1 MLFQI
6 NLTLPDKKKWD
17 IFKQYYSQNGTYFVF
32 LESFFLELQ
41 VLLPNPKNN
50 FRKQNMENV
59 DDIISL

>member
-1 MLFQI
+1 M
-6 NLTLPDKKKWD
+6 
-17 IFKQYYSQNGTYFVF
+17 F

>member
-6 NLTLPDKKKWD
+6 NLTLPDQKRG
-17 IFKQYYSQNGTYFVF
+17 IFFKQYYSKNVTYFVF
-32 LESFFLELQ
+32 SASFFLKLQ

-59 DDIISL
+59 DDIITL

>member
-1 MLFQI
+1 M
-6 NLTLPDKKKWD
+6 
-17 IFKQYYSQNGTYFVF
+17 QYYSQNGTYFVF